1 MEGRTRTDLDARLQV
16 IPDLCGSVCAG
27 ILRPERRSHLKRH
40 LMVVLSAVLFAL
52 SASSYQ
58 SSVVGDSAMAPGVS
72 HALAKTRAAQ
82 IRDVRYQLTLD
93 VTPLDSAIGDV
104 TARFKLARAADV
116 IMDFRGQRLGAVS
129 VNGRTLTAPKFNGA
143 HLRLPAGAMRTGEN
157 TVRIQFAARI
167 APAGASIIRYRDA
180 TDGAQ
185 YLYTLLVPAD
195 ANQLFPCFDQPD
207 LKARVSLSVKAP
219 NGWRV
224 VANSPAASGT
234 VFSGNPGAVHRFA
247 ETEPISTYLIAF
259 AAGPWATLTS
269 KSSERPITLYVR
281 ASRAAEAEADSII
294 LANDVAATWLERYFA
309 RPYPFRKLDV
319 VLAPAF
325 PFGGMEHPGAIFYSE
340 DRFIFRERPT
350 LTQRLGRTATIYH
363 EVAHQWFGDLVTMRW
378 FDDLWLKEG
387 FATYTAAKM
396 QSSLDTS
403 SGVWKT
409 FYLRNKPTAYAVDAT
424 RGTTPVWQAL
434 DNLDQAKS
442 NYGAIVYNKAPSV
455 LKQLEY
461 LVGPTRFQLGVR
473 RFLDTHAYGNAT
485 WRELLGAIGAE
496 SGRSLDAW
504 GKQYILRPGVPVIE
518 QELRAGTNGQF
529 SLVLRQHPA
538 QSLSGRTAWPIR
550 TSVAV
555 GYDDGK
561 VVRLAATLEKDSVT
575 VPLPRAKT
583 EPVFVYANADDYAY
597 ALVLPDQ
604 RTVSWL
610 ERHIGKVKDSFL
622 RAMLW
627 GSLWDLVREAR
638 LDPARYVA
646 IAMTELRTESDEQIT
661 SGVLGRVGR
670 ATLAYLPRE
679 RRDSALA
686 ALEPALRAGIA
697 DASKGYGFRK
707 PYLDTYVRV
716 AGTPSALAHLD
727 ALLDSTEAAG
737 APLRAPTRWAIVTA
751 LLERKAPTAEAR
763 FASEARADSGS
774 EGKRRAFVAAA
785 ARPDAGTKREYFTRY
800 FADSTLN
807 EDWVTASLEAF
818 NSVRHSDLTRP
829 YLVPALDSLRWIQSN
844 RRIFF
849 LGSWLSSFLEGQTS
863 AEALLAVER
872 FLEDHASL
880 PRDLR
885 EKLLQAQD
893 ELTRTVRIRG
903 ATPYRVP

>member
-1 MEGRTRTDLDARLQV
+1 MLG
-16 IPDLCGSVCAG
+16 
-27 ILRPERRSHLKRH
+27 
-40 LMVVLSAVLFAL
+40 LSALLFAL
-52 SASSYQ
+52 GASPYHASAA
-58 SSVVGDSAMAPGVS
+58 GDSAMAPGVS
-72 HALAKTRAAQ
+72 RALAKARASQ
-82 IRDVRYQLTLD
+82 IHDVRYQLSLD
-93 VTPLDSAIGDV
+93 VTPLDSAIGEV
-104 TARFKLARAADV
+104 TARFRLARAADV
-116 IMDFRGQRLGAVS
+116 ILDFRGQRLGSVS
-129 VNGRTLTAPKFNGA
+129 VNGRTLTSAEFNGA

-157 TVRIQFAARI
+157 TVRIQFVARI
-167 APAGASIIRYRDA
+167 APAGGSIIRYRDA

-219 NGWRV
+219 KGWSV

-234 VFSGNPGAVHRFA
+234 VFSGNPDAVHRFA

-259 AAGPWATLTS
+259 AAGPWATVTS
-269 KSSERPITLYVR
+269 KSSDRPITLYVR

-294 LANDVAATWLERYFA
+294 LANDAAATWLQGYFA

-387 FATYTAAKM
+387 FATYIAAKM
-396 QSSLDTS
+396 QASLDTL
-403 SGVWKT
+403 SGAWKT

-424 RGTTPVWQAL
+424 RGTTPVWQSL
-434 DNLDQAKS
+434 ENLDQAKS

-473 RFLDTHAYGNAT
+473 RFLDQHAYDNAT
-485 WRELLGAIGAE
+485 WRDLLTAISAE
-496 SGRSLDAW
+496 RGRSLDPW
-504 GKQYILRPGVPVIE
+504 GKHYILRPGVPVIE
-518 QELRAGTNGQF
+518 QDLRVGTNAQP

-538 QSLSGRTAWPIR
+538 QSLSGRGAWPIR

-561 VVRLAATLEKDSVT
+561 VVRLSVTLDEDSV
-575 VPLPRAKT
+575 VVALPRART
-583 EPVFVYANADDYAY
+583 LPAFIYANADDYAY
-597 ALVLPDQ
+597 ALVLPDEQ
-604 RTVSWL
+604 TVSWL
-610 ERHIGKVKDSFL
+610 ERNIGTVKDPFL

-627 GSLWDLVREAR
+627 GALWDLVREAR

-646 IAMTELRTESDEQIT
+646 IAMRELPSERDEQIAT
-661 SGVLGRVGR
+661 GVLGRVGR
-670 ATLAYLPRE
+670 ATLAYLPPA
-679 RRDSALA
+679 RRDSALE

-697 DASKGYGFRK
+697 DTSRAYGFRK

-716 AGTPSALAHLD
+716 ASTSTAVAHLD
-727 ALLDSTEAAG
+727 ALLDSAEAAG
-737 APLRAPTRWAIVTA
+737 AALRAPTRWAIVTA
-751 LLERKAPTAEAR
+751 LLERKSPTAEAR
-763 FASEARADSGS
+763 FAHEARADSGS

-785 ARPDAGTKREYFTRY
+785 ARPDAATKRDYFTRY

-818 NSVRHSDLTRP
+818 NSVRQSELTRP
-829 YLVPALDSLRWIQSN
+829 YLVPALDSLRWIQAN

-893 ELTRTVRIRG
+893 ELTRTVRVRG